1 MAVKRLNP
9 TTPGQRFHIAN
20 SFAEITTDKPEKSLI
35 IPIKKSGGR
44 NNQGRMTMRFI
55 GGGHKRRYRMIDF
68 KRANHGV
75 AGEVLSVEYDPN
87 RSAFISLI
95 QYKDGEKRY
104 IIAPNGI
111 KVGQKIEQGPGVPP
125 EIGNALPMSEIPLGS
140 LIHNIEMAPGQ
151 GAKICRSAGSYAQLL
166 GREDKYATIKL
177 PSGELRKVLSACLA
191 TIGSVSNSEHNL
203 LRKGKAGRSRWMGI
217 RPRTRS
223 TAMNPVDHPMGGG
236 EGRNKGGQ
244 ARSRNLIY
252 SQGQKTRAPKKAT
265 SRLIIE
271 RRKSKRNS
279 N

>member
-35 IPIKKSGGR
+35 VPIKKSGGR

-55 GGGHKRRYRMIDF
+55 GGGHKRRYRLIDF

-87 RSAFISLI
+87 RSAFISLV
-95 QYKDGEKRY
+95 QYADGDKRY

-125 EIGNALPMSEIPLGS
+125 EVGNAMPMSEIPLGS
-140 LIHNIEMAPGQ
+140 LIHNIEMSPGQ

-177 PSGELRKVLSACLA
+177 PSGEMRKVLSACLA

-271 RRKSKRNS
+271 RRKSKRNK
-279 N
+279 